1 MARYVIVGNGV
12 AGTTAAEEIRKLDK
26 EGSIVLLTEEDL
38 PFYWRIKLIE
48 FIAGETDEKA
58 LVAKKE
64 SWYRDQKIE
73 LKLGTKVVDG
83 DPSKKAVVT
92 AEGEKIPFDKLL
104 VATGSRSFIPPI
116 KGSDKEGVFALRSI
130 QDARAILARA
140 RKAKEIVLIGGGLL
154 GLEAGNSVRKLGAKV
169 KVVEFFPRLI
179 PRQLDVGGRQAASGH
194 NGRHGVLLL
203 AGGQDPGDH
212 GEKRG
217 RIRAARGG
225 RASFGRH
232 GDHLGRGPSG
242 HGPGETPGLETDK
255 GIKVDEQLRT
265 NQSDVYAAGDVAE
278 FKGIPYGIWPAAM
291 EQGKIAGINMAGG
304 DAAYD
309 GTTMSNV
316 LKVVGIDLAAAGEID
331 VDHKHESKVVV
342 GEGLYRKIVLKD
354 DRIIGCIMLGDKTG
368 FNQVTR
374 WMSEGR
380 DVSAIKDE
388 SFRMDST
395 SRAHKESLQRSAAA
409 VNELTSGWVLHS
421 EPLSSPSGAWIERCT
436 QEIRIVSLI
445 ILATLYLLI
454 SEGTQQAAEFLGVS
468 LH

>member
-38 PFYWRIKLIE
+38 PFYWRIRLIE
-48 FIAGETDEKA
+48 FIAGEADEKA

-92 AEGEKIPFDKLL
+92 TEGEKIPFDKLL

-130 QDARAILARA
+130 QDGRAILARA

-179 PRQLDVGGRQAASGH
+179 PRQLDSEGAKRLQAKMEDMGFSFWLGAKTQEITGK
-194 NGRHGVLLL
+194 NGVESVLLEGGERLSADMVIISAGVRPAMDL
-203 AGGQDPGDH
+203 AKP
-212 GEKRG
+212 
-217 RIRAARGG
+217 
-225 RASFGRH
+225 
-232 GDHLGRGPSG
+232 L
-242 HGPGETPGLETDK
+242 GLETDK
-255 GIKVDEQLRT
+255 GIKVDGRLRT
-265 NQSDVYAAGDVAE
+265 SQSEVYAAGDVAE
-278 FKGIPYGIWPAAM
+278 FKGIPYGIWPAAA

-304 DAAYD
+304 DATYD

-354 DRIIGCIMLGDKTG
+354 DRVIGCIMLGDKTG

-380 DVSAIKDE
+380 DVSAVKD
-388 SFRMDST
+388 
-395 SRAHKESLQRSAAA
+395 Q
-409 VNELTSGWVLHS
+409 
-421 EPLSSPSGAWIERCT
+421 
-436 QEIRIVSLI
+436 
-445 ILATLYLLI
+445 IL
-454 SEGTQQAAEFLGVS
+454 SEGFDFKGA
-468 LH
+468 